1 MLQDELTVGLRRIA
15 AELDEL
21 AAETRPTI
29 PPFPVIPDFE
39 PLGLLGCGGM
49 GAVYAAR
56 QVSLAR
62 DVAVK
67 VVATSGTGTSFPE
80 EARTVARLH
89 HPNIVQVFA
98 AGRTEGVAWFAM
110 ELVPGESADRHVFA
124 SAEDVARL
132 GVAVADALAYAH
144 RCGLLHR
151 DVKPSNIFVGEDG
164 AIKLGDFGLA
174 CLAADKLSDRSGTRH
189 YLAPERL
196 NGGAATAAGDLYA
209 LGVTLRDLGACKDF
223 RIPTDFAAICA
234 KAAASEPSARYTDAN
249 ALADDLRRF
258 LAHRPVAANP
268 PAPLRRFRLLARR
281 NPLRGATRL
290 RRVALSRLR
299 SASSHALLR
308 LLSEQCGRPVPRRP
322 PIARPCRPHRRSCPH
337 SRPLSAAN
345 LTHATPSSGEPW
357 RPLRRSPRAIRTTR
371 RSARL
376 SRRCARHMNSARSG
390 SPARAAPF
398 SPPTATPRGLH
409 LVAYAS
415 LQTNVRTRAFDK
427 RKHAEPLRL
436 GIVRILPLA
445 QDFLDKIGNAHAMH
459 VGDAVTHE
467 DIGL

>member
-1 MLQDELTVGLRRIA
+1 MLQDELTVGLRRLA

-29 PPFPVIPDFE
+29 PPFPVISDFE
-39 PLGLLGCGGM
+39 SKGLLGCGGM

-67 VVATSGTGTSFPE
+67 VVATSRADTAFPG

-98 AGRTEGVAWFAM
+98 AGHTEDAAWFAM

-132 GVAVADALAYAH
+132 GVAVAEALAYAH

-174 CLAADKLSDRSGTRH
+174 CLAANKLSDKSGTRH

-209 LGVTLRDLGACKDF
+209 LGVTLRDLGTCKGF
-223 RIPTDFAAICA
+223 RMSPDLAAICA
-234 KAAASEPSARYTDAN
+234 KAAASDPSARYADAN

-258 LAHRPVAANP
+258 LTHRPVVANP
-268 PAPLRRFRLLARR
+268 PAPLRRFRLFARR
-281 NPLRGATRL
+281 NPLAAGSLVAAAFGLIACIVALALGAVRTARAQADAHREAVQTAQSLVSALATIERGEPNPRDAKL
-290 RRVALSRLR
+290 RRAIETAEALTVRFPDDTTIREALETLR
-299 SASSHALLR
+299 KAH
-308 LLSEQCGRPVPRRP
+308 EF
-322 PIARPCRPHRRSCPH
+322 
-337 SRPLSAAN
+337 
-345 LTHATPSSGEPW
+345 
-357 RPLRRSPRAIRTTR
+357 RTK
-371 RSARL
+371 RL
-376 SRRCARHMNSARSG
+376 SRPRRANRKLDG
-390 SPARAAPF
+390 KAAP
-398 SPPTATPRGLH
+398 PTHR
-409 LVAYAS
+409 
-415 LQTNVRTRAFDK
+415 RK
-427 RKHAEPLRL
+427 RQP
-436 GIVRILPLA
+436 
-445 QDFLDKIGNAHAMH
+445 
-459 VGDAVTHE
+459 
-467 DIGL
+467 

>member
-1 MLQDELTVGLRRIA
+1 MLQGELTVGLRRLA

-21 AAETRPTI
+21 AVETRPTI

-110 ELVPGESADRHVFA
+110 ELVPGESADRHVFV

-196 NGGAATAAGDLYA
+196 DGGAATAAGDLYA

-223 RIPTDFAAICA
+223 RMPTDFAAICA
-234 KAAASEPSARYTDAN
+234 KATASEPSARYTDAN

-268 PAPLRRFRLLARR
+268 PAPLRRFRLFARR
-281 NPLRGATRL
+281 NPLAAGGLVAAAIGLVACAVALALGTVRTARAQAATHREAVQTAQALVSALATVERRESDPRDAKLRRALKTAEALAARYPDDATIREALETLRKAHEFRTKRLARPRRAIQASDGNAARPSPRRL
-290 RRVALSRLR
+290 RQPQNQRPNARLR
-299 SASSHALLR
+299 
-308 LLSEQCGRPVPRRP
+308 
-322 PIARPCRPHRRSCPH
+322 
-337 SRPLSAAN
+337 
-345 LTHATPSSGEPW
+345 
-357 RPLRRSPRAIRTTR
+357 
-371 RSARL
+371 
-376 SRRCARHMNSARSG
+376 
-390 SPARAAPF
+390 
-398 SPPTATPRGLH
+398 
-409 LVAYAS
+409 
-415 LQTNVRTRAFDK
+415 
-427 RKHAEPLRL
+427 
-436 GIVRILPLA
+436 
-445 QDFLDKIGNAHAMH
+445 
-459 VGDAVTHE
+459 
-467 DIGL
+467 